1 MPSAGRLV
9 GRPATAGLIFITV
22 LIDIIAVGIIAP
34 VLPKLVISFEH
45 GDIARAASVAGVI
58 ALAWA
63 AMQFVFSPM
72 VGALSDRYGRRPII
86 LLSNF
91 SLAVDYAIMALAP
104 SLPWLF
110 VGRVL
115 SGIAGASFPT
125 AAAYIADVT
134 PEEKRAGRIGLLGT
148 AFGIGFIFGP
158 AVGGILGEVDLRLP
172 FWVAAGLSLAN
183 AAYGYLVLPE
193 SLPAEYRAK
202 LKWQIANPLG
212 AFKLLRLCPGLAG
225 LAAAAFLCFLGHEA
239 LQSTFV
245 LYTHYRYGWNA
256 NQVGLALAL
265 VGVGSAVVAGLLVRP
280 AVARYGEH
288 AVALTGLVFGVVG
301 FTAYAFAPAGA
312 VFLASTPLLALWA
325 LAGPA
330 LQSSMMREVA
340 ASEQGR
346 LQGALSSLR
355 GMAGLVGPLLFTQTF
370 VLGIGGR
377 VGTPGAPYL
386 LVAGLLLFAI
396 VTLNAAAKWRDRFSF
411 QRVFRH

>member
-9 GRPATAGLIFITV
+9 AGSGTAGLIFITV

-45 GDIARAASVAGVI
+45 GDVARAASVAGVI

-115 SGIAGASFPT
+115 SGVAGASFST

-134 PEEKRAGRIGLLGT
+134 PEEKRAGRIGLLGL
-148 AFGIGFIFGP
+148 AFGIGFVLGP
-158 AVGGILGEVDLRLP
+158 AVGGILGEADLRLP
-172 FWVAAGLSLAN
+172 FWAAAGLSLAN

-193 SLPAEYRAK
+193 SLPAEHRAK

-245 LYTHYRYGWNA
+245 LYTHYRYDWNA

-288 AVALTGLVFGVVG
+288 AVAVTGLSFGVAG
-301 FTAYAFAPAGA
+301 FMAYALAPTGA
-312 VFLASTPLLALWA
+312 LFLASTPLLALWG

-330 LQSSMMREVA
+330 LQSSMMREVGV
-340 ASEQGR
+340 SEQGR

-370 VLGIGGR
+370 VLGIGGH
-377 VGTPGAPYL
+377 VVAPGAPYL

-396 VTLNAAAKWRDRFSF
+396 VMLSAAARWHDRFPF
-411 QRVFRH
+411 QRVLRH